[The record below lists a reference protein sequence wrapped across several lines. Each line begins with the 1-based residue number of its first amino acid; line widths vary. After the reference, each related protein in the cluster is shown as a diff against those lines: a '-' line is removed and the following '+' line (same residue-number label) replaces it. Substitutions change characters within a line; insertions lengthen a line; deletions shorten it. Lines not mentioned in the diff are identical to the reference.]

1 MVVDTIVDVQIGNQC
16 HFYVFEIFYKNKYIF
31 LNYWKL
37 RPKYCYCI
45 SELFKNMFEKN
56 PIEKKKQADKLE
68 KETLPRFLKQM
79 LAIRQQSSGSFL
91 VGNDVSRYQKISNI
105 NYRGNNN
112 DQPFSTFYWSNAIF
126 IFLWIQLTWADIA
139 LATFLDTFLPK
150 YHIDG
155 ISRFSLLTELM
166 HKVQACDKIKT
177 YMDAQKATA
186 F

>member
-1 MVVDTIVDVQIGNQC
+1 
-16 HFYVFEIFYKNKYIF
+16 
-31 LNYWKL
+31 
-37 RPKYCYCI
+37 
-45 SELFKNMFEKN
+45 MFEKN

-91 VGNDVSRYQKISNI
+91 VGNDVSRYQNESCCNKVFFVFLS
-105 NYRGNNN
+105 
-112 DQPFSTFYWSNAIF
+112 FHSTNAIL
-126 IFLWIQLTWADIA
+126 FLQLQLTWADIA

>member
-1 MVVDTIVDVQIGNQC
+1 
-16 HFYVFEIFYKNKYIF
+16 
-31 LNYWKL
+31 
-37 RPKYCYCI
+37 
-45 SELFKNMFEKN
+45 MFEKN

-91 VGNDVSRYQKISNI
+91 VGNDVSRYQKNSNI
-105 NYRGNNN
+105 NYRGTGNVLSF
-112 DQPFSTFYWSNAIF
+112 DWSNAIL
-126 IFLWIQLTWADIA
+126 FLWFQLTWADIA

>member
-1 MVVDTIVDVQIGNQC
+1 
-16 HFYVFEIFYKNKYIF
+16 
-31 LNYWKL
+31 
-37 RPKYCYCI
+37 
-45 SELFKNMFEKN
+45 MFEKN

-91 VGNDVSRYQKISNI
+91 VGNDVSRYKKISNI
-105 NYRGNNN
+105 NYRGTSN
-112 DQPFSTFYWSNAIF
+112 FLYFYWRNAIL
-126 IFLWIQLTWADIA
+126 FLWLQLTWADIA

>member
-1 MVVDTIVDVQIGNQC
+1 MKTSTKILWLFSRAFQKYVWEKPYWTEKTIGQTWKRNTSKVPKANAC
-16 HFYVFEIFYKNKYIF
+16 NTSTKLRIFSGWKRCKYIPQQIVIWKIILRVNF
-31 LNYWKL
+31 L
-37 RPKYCYCI
+37 
-45 SELFKNMFEKN
+45 S
-56 PIEKKKQADKLE
+56 
-68 KETLPRFLKQM
+68 
-79 LAIRQQSSGSFL
+79 
-91 VGNDVSRYQKISNI
+91 
-105 NYRGNNN
+105 
-112 DQPFSTFYWSNAIF
+112 FYWNNAVL
-126 IFLWIQLTWADIA
+126 FLWLQLTWADIA